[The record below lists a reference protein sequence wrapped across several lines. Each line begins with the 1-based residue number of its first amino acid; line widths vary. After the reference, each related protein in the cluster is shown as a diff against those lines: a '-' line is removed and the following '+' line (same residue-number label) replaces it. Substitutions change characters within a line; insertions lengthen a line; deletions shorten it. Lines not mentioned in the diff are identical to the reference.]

1 VRLLLITSVF
11 PSPRRPTKGTFNR
24 ELVSGLREAGDDV
37 RVVVPVPWTDLLRT
51 RRSGKP
57 ERGASYPL
65 WWFPPR
71 VGHSTH
77 HHWMSRSLQARALR
91 ATRHWDPDLVLGYWT
106 HPDGTVALELAR
118 RLGVPGV
125 VLAGGSDIQL
135 LTRDAAR
142 RRIIVE
148 TLRAADRVFTV
159 GAPLRDAAIAL
170 GVAPEKVGI
179 LDRGVDRN
187 RFFDA
192 PPDLARQRLGLPC
205 DRPIVLWVGRMV
217 PVKGLD
223 VLLESWS
230 AVSRAPSHPLLLLI
244 GDGDDRRALQRQAA
258 GLGDSVRFVG
268 TVRHDALPDWYRAAD
283 CVVLPSRSEGIPN
296 VLLEALACGTPFV
309 ASAVGGVSTLLED
322 ASSTVP
328 PDDPAALTA
337 ALLARVAM
345 APMSRRAHAEI
356 PDRRNAIASLR
367 RALQA
372 MIATAPRPAAELLA

>member
-51 RRSGKP
+51 RRTGPP
-57 ERGASYPL
+57 ERGTTYAL

-71 VGHSTH
+71 VGHATH
-77 HHWMSRSLQARALR
+77 HHWMSRSLLARALR
-91 ATRHWDPDLVLGYWT
+91 TTRHWDPDLVLGYWT

-125 VLAGGSDIQL
+125 VLSGGSDIQL
-135 LTRDAAR
+135 LTRDAPR

-148 TLRAADRVFTV
+148 TLRAADRIFTV

-170 GVAPEKVGI
+170 GVAPGKVGVF
-179 LDRGVDRN
+179 DRGVDRS
-187 RFFDA
+187 RFFSSA
-192 PPDLARQRLGLPC
+192 PGAARQRLGLPG

-217 PVKGLD
+217 AVKGLD
-223 VLLESWS
+223 VLLASWS

-244 GDGDDRRALQRQAA
+244 GDGDERRALQHQAA
-258 GLGDSVRFVG
+258 SLGDSVRFVG
-268 TVRHDALPDWYRAAD
+268 TVQHDALPDWYRAAD

-309 ASAVGGVSTLLED
+309 ASAVGGVSTLLE
-322 ASSTVP
+322 SESTTVP
-328 PDDPAALTA
+328 ADDPAALTT
-337 ALLARVAM
+337 ALLARVAT
-345 APMSRRAHAEI
+345 APMSRRAHAAI
-356 PDRRNAIASLR
+356 ADRRDTIATLR
-367 RALQA
+367 RELQA
-372 MIATAPRPAAELLA
+372 LVGTAPRPAAEMLA

>member
-1 VRLLLITSVF
+1 MRLLLITSVF

-51 RRSGKP
+51 RRTGTP
-57 ERGASYPL
+57 ERGTTYPL

-71 VGHSTH
+71 IGHSTH
-77 HHWMSRSLQARALR
+77 HHWMSLSLISRASHT
-91 ATRHWDPDLVLGYWT
+91 TRRWDPDLVLGYWT

-125 VLAGGSDIQL
+125 VLAGGSDIQV

-159 GAPLRDAAIAL
+159 GAPLRNAVIAL
-170 GVAPEKVGI
+170 GVAPGQVGI
-179 LDRGVDRN
+179 LDRGVDRS
-187 RFFDA
+187 RFFSS
-192 PPDLARQRLGLPC
+192 PPGLARQRLGLPG

-217 PVKGLD
+217 AVKGLD

-230 AVSRAPSHPLLLLI
+230 AVSGAPAHPLLLLI

-268 TVRHDALPDWYRAAD
+268 PVRHDALPDWYRAAD
-283 CVVLPSRSEGIPN
+283 CVVLPSRLEGIPN
-296 VLLEALACGTPFV
+296 LLLEALACGTPFV
-309 ASAVGGVSTLLED
+309 ASAVGGVATLLDE

-328 PDDPAALTA
+328 PDDPAALAA
-337 ALLARVAM
+337 ALRARIAI

-356 PDRRNAIASLR
+356 ADRRDAIASLR
-367 RALQA
+367 RELQA
-372 MIATAPRPAAELLA
+372 MVGAAPRPAAELLA